1 MIGLEPSGPMLEI
14 ARRRVE
20 ARGARWIHGAVTA
33 LDVQGVDL
41 AFTAGHV
48 AQFFLTDEAWHEA
61 LTAVHAALR
70 PGGRLAFET
79 RNPAARA
86 WRPTDTWR
94 SVRDPPPV

>member
-1 MIGLEPSGPMLEI
+1 MIGLEPSEPMLQV
-14 ARRRVE
+14 ARRRAE

-33 LDVQGVDL
+33 LDVQGADL
-41 AFTAGHV
+41 AFMAGHV

-79 RNPAARA
+79 RNPAAAGVGGVDADRHVA
-86 WRPTDTWR
+86 GGA
-94 SVRDPPPV
+94 